1 MALWCRRSPGRRL
14 PRAAATIPPASRPGS
29 RSSSPTRVAQGI
41 SQRTVDAALSNVS
54 YSNATIRLDRNQKVF
69 KQSFETFS
77 GRMIPPR
84 MKRAQ
89 EHARQACEHLRAASS
104 SSIGV
109 PKEIVVA
116 IWGLETDFGAVSSNN
131 SVLSAVATLAYD
143 CRRSDFF
150 RGQLVDALHIIERG
164 DLTPAQMIGGL
175 HGEIGQTQF
184 LPSSYVAFAV
194 DFDGN
199 GRADLIRSTGD
210 VLASTANY
218 MRGNGWRTG
227 ADWMPGSAN
236 FNVIKE
242 WNKSEVYSRTVAEF
256 ATRMALA
263 ASGSGPWSARGRR
276 VHVGLEQP
284 HRKIPEIKLL
294 VGAGAVDFAQRV
306 VDGEFQL
313 PVVRLHDDRKPGAE
327 IAVVEIGAAG
337 EAAAVFRFRAV
348 QPEGEAERVAED
360 RVERALLQLGEQT
373 ARRA

>member
-1 MALWCRRSPGRRL
+1 MR
-14 PRAAATIPPASRPGS
+14 ASRLRRTLFALALGS
-29 RSSSPTRVAQGI
+29 ALSGPALAASCGDDASGFKAWVEAFKPDAVAQGI
-41 SQRTVDAALSNVS
+41 SQRTVDAALSSVN
-54 YSNATIRLDRNQKVF
+54 YSRATIRLDRNQKVF

-84 MKRAQ
+84 MKRAKGMLAK
-89 EHARQACEHLRAASS
+89 HASTFARIEQQY
-104 SSIGV
+104 GV

-164 DLTPAQMIGGL
+164 DLTPAQMTGGL

-218 MRGNGWRTG
+218 MRGKGWKTG
-227 ADWMPGSAN
+227 ADWTPGSAN

-256 ATRMALA
+256 A
-263 ASGSGPWSARGRR
+263 RR
-276 VHVGLEQP
+276 LS
-284 HRKIPEIKLL
+284 
-294 VGAGAVDFAQRV
+294 
-306 VDGEFQL
+306 
-313 PVVRLHDDRKPGAE
+313 
-327 IAVVEIGAAG
+327 
-337 EAAAVFRFRAV
+337 
-348 QPEGEAERVAED
+348 EG
-360 RVERALLQLGEQT
+360 
-373 ARRA
+373 